1 MSENPRCGQPRFSD
15 GAPCGQPVG
24 PDRPCI
30 WHGPDATPESRSA
43 IARRGGL
50 RILRS
55 LPEDTPLPSFNSR
68 EEIVDYAEEQAQ
80 LVATGKLDPRLSAEM
95 RGWADLAM
103 KAHELSALDR
113 LTKLEKRIVGRRV
126 S

>member
-1 MSENPRCGQPRFSD
+1 MSEAPILCGKPKKD
-15 GAPCGQPVG
+15 GTPCGQVLG
-24 PDRPCI
+24 PNRECI
-30 WHGPDATPESRSA
+30 WHGAGVTPEDRSA

-50 RILRS
+50 QTIRS
-55 LPEDTPLPSFNSR
+55 LPLTTELPSFDNR
-68 EEIVDYAEEQAQ
+68 ENIVAFAEERAHM
-80 LVATGKLDPRLSAEM
+80 VETGQLDPRLSAES

-113 LTKLEKRIVGRRV
+113 LAKLERRIVGKRI